1 MNVEQVSFE
10 LISKAGDAFGYLVQA
25 INYAR
30 EGEFEAA
37 NKKVSE
43 SEKVMNDA
51 HKVQTSMIVKEAQGE
66 KNELSVLL
74 VHAQDTLMNTI
85 LMLTLAKEFI
95 LLYQRL
101 GKEEK

>member
-30 EGEFEAA
+30 EGEFEEAE
-37 NKKVSE
+37 KKVSE

-51 HKVQTSMIVKEAQGE
+51 HKVQTSMIVKEAQGGQTE
-66 KNELSVLL
+66 VSVLL

-85 LMLTLAKEFI
+85 LMATLAKEFI

>member
-1 MNVEQVSFE
+1 MNIEQVSFE

-25 INYAR
+25 ISYAR
-30 EGEFEAA
+30 EGEFEEA
-37 NKKVSE
+37 NQKVIE

-51 HKVQTSMIVKEAQGE
+51 HKVQTAMIVKEAQGD
-66 KNELSVLL
+66 KTELSVLL

-85 LMLTLAKEFI
+85 LMATLAREFI
-95 LLYQRL
+95 RLYQRL